1 MADLRIIDAPEI
13 PTNNITGQE
22 KLPTGGNG
30 NYSISLDSLA
40 DYTKTK
46 KDLADNT
53 SVDGKVNGVRQELDA
68 HIEDLLNPHQV
79 TKGQIGLGNVDNTAD
94 ADKPVSNSTQATIIS
109 AVSPKADKTYVD
121 NQLTL
126 KANKVDVYTKEETYT
141 KQESSNLVNNSIST
155 ALTPVNTSLDLAKRG
170 VVNRYDSLL
179 AYNTGERVVLTNGD
193 IVKSTID
200 GNANNPNVDMTGW
213 RKPNDLTGNP
223 IMFGAKG
230 DGVFDDTLAIQE
242 CANNFRYLDM
252 RNGNW
257 KTTGKIALREGTVVD
272 LRGSYLGAN
281 NANEPIFEFE
291 NAGDGLSIL
300 GGGGYVYGT
309 ADSFLKCSGKTYQP
323 TMQTDYAR
331 QIRLD
336 GVHVTGKNIDKF
348 LDFDKAVR
356 QVFMTKVFAY
366 TKNGMFCNGKCVE
379 IEIYGSIIYGAMGA
393 DDTSTYGIK
402 YRSPGNGRWYNEGLH
417 ITDSTIDNF
426 GTTFDI
432 RDIYAMSVTGGHIG
446 AAIQADGYN
455 APGALV
461 AKFGQPTST
470 ACRNIKFNGVNIYGN
485 IEFAP
490 VGGLDYH
497 AKFTGC
503 SSEMC
508 DSANI
513 FIKNNASSI
522 TVSNHT
528 FHSSTNGVAVVC
540 QSNNFNISVNDIT
553 CDSTFVGGVHVNGT
567 IGDNVSVRDI
577 NYAGSGDAVYCERP
591 ILISGVPV
599 ATASMANYKRKLVN
613 VPQDTYAVSQTIAT
627 VSAGFAKGETGE
639 IVVELSYSGATPTS
653 QVLEINIPDGLV
665 VPFGTNW
672 SSRYVVLKSESGTI
686 SARIPYFVTKSIA
699 SDDIS
704 LTNFEGSALTLGYHG
719 YFGIQRDW

>member
-126 KANKVDVYTKEETYT
+126 KANKADVYTKSETYT
-141 KQESSNLVNNSIST
+141 KQEI
-155 ALTPVNTSLDLAKRG
+155 
-170 VVNRYDSLL
+170 
-179 AYNTGERVVLTNGD
+179 
-193 IVKSTID
+193 
-200 GNANNPNVDMTGW
+200 
-213 RKPNDLTGNP
+213 NDLIGSP
-223 IMFGAKG
+223 LMFGAKG
-230 DGVFDDTLAIQE
+230 DGVFDDTLAIQA
-242 CANNFRYLDM
+242 CANKFRYLDM

-257 KTTGKIALREGTVVD
+257 KTTGKITLRGGTVVD

-331 QIRLD
+331 RIKLD
-336 GVHVTGKNIDKF
+336 GLHVAGENIDKF

-356 QVFMTKVFAY
+356 QVFLTHVFAY

-379 IEIYGSIIYGAMGA
+379 FEIYGSIIYGAKGTT
-393 DDTSTYGIK
+393 DLTTYGIK
-402 YRSPGNGRWYNEGLH
+402 YRSPGNGRWFNEGLH

-432 RDIYAMSVTGGHIG
+432 TDIYVMSVTGGHIG

-470 ACRNIKFNGVNIYGN
+470 ACRDIKFANVNIYGN

-490 VGGLDYH
+490 VGGIDYQ

-508 DSANI
+508 EGANI

-522 TVSNHT
+522 TVSDHT
-528 FHSSTNGVAVVC
+528 FHSSFNGVAVVC

-553 CDSTFVGGVHVNGT
+553 CDSTFIGGVHVNGA
-567 IGDNVSVRDI
+567 IGDNVSVRGI
-577 NYAGSGDAVYCERP
+577 SYAGTGDPIYYERP

-599 ATASMANYKRKLVN
+599 ATAGMANYKRKLVN
-613 VPQDTYAVSQTIAT
+613 APWATYTVSQTIAT
-627 VSAGFAKGETGE
+627 VRAGFAKGEAGE

-665 VPFGTNW
+665 VPGDSGW
-672 SSRYVVLKSESGTI
+672 SSRYVELKSESGMI
-686 SARIPYFVTKSIA
+686 STRIPYFVTKSIA
-699 SDDIS
+699 SADIA
-704 LTNFEGSALTLGYHG
+704 LINFAGSALTLGYHG

>member
-53 SVDGKVNGVRQELDA
+53 SVDNKVNGVRQELNT

-79 TKGQIGLGNVDNTAD
+79 TKGQIGLSNVDNTAD
-94 ADKPVSNSTQATIIS
+94 ADKPVSNSTQAAIIS
-109 AVSPKADKTYVD
+109 AVAPKADKTYVD

-126 KANKVDVYTKEETYT
+126 KANKADVYTKSETYT
-141 KQESSNLVNNSIST
+141 KQEI
-155 ALTPVNTSLDLAKRG
+155 
-170 VVNRYDSLL
+170 
-179 AYNTGERVVLTNGD
+179 
-193 IVKSTID
+193 
-200 GNANNPNVDMTGW
+200 
-213 RKPNDLTGNP
+213 NDLIGSP

-230 DGVFDDTLAIQE
+230 DGVFDDTLAIQA
-242 CANNFRYLDM
+242 CANKFRYLDM

-257 KTTGKIALREGTVVD
+257 KTTGKIALRTGTVVD

-309 ADSFLKCSGKTYQP
+309 ADSFLKCTGKTYQP
-323 TMQTDYAR
+323 TLQTDYAR
-331 QIRLD
+331 RINLD
-336 GVHVTGKNIDKF
+336 GLHVAGENIDKF

-356 QVFMTKVFAY
+356 QVFLTHVFAY
-366 TKNGMFCNGKCVE
+366 TKNGIFCNGKCVE
-379 IEIYGSIIYGAMGA
+379 FEIYGSIIYGAKGTT
-393 DDTSTYGIK
+393 DLTTYGIK
-402 YRSPGNGRWYNEGLH
+402 YRSPGNGRWFNEGLH

-432 RDIYAMSVTGGHIG
+432 TDIYAMSVTGGHIG

-455 APGALV
+455 ASGALV

-490 VGGLDYH
+490 VGGIDYQ

-508 DSANI
+508 EGANI

-522 TVSNHT
+522 TVSDHT
-528 FHSSTNGVAVVC
+528 FHSSFNGVAVVC

-553 CDSTFVGGVHVNGT
+553 CDSTFVGGVHVNGAV
-567 IGDNVSVRDI
+567 GDNVSVRDI

-599 ATASMANYKRKLVN
+599 ATAGMANYKRKLVN
-613 VPQDTYAVSQTIAT
+613 VPWATYAVSQTIAT

-653 QVLEINIPDGLV
+653 QILEINIPDGLV
-665 VPFGTNW
+665 VPNGSGW
-672 SSRYVVLKSESGTI
+672 SSRYVELKSESGTI
-686 SARIPYFVTKSIA
+686 SVRIPYFVTKSIA
-699 SDDIS
+699 SDDIA
-704 LTNFEGSALTLGYHG
+704 LVNFEGGALTLGYHG
-719 YFGIQRDW
+719 YFGVQRDW

>member
-53 SVDGKVNGVRQELDA
+53 SVDNKVNGVRQELDA
-68 HIEDLLNPHQV
+68 HIEDLSNPHQV
-79 TKGQIGLGNVDNTAD
+79 TKVQIGLGNVDNTAD
-94 ADKPVSNSTQATIIS
+94 ADKPVSNSAQAAIIS
-109 AVSPKADKTYVD
+109 AVAPKADKTHVDTALSSKTEKTYVD
-121 NQLTL
+121 NQIAL
-126 KANKVDVYTKEETYT
+126 KANKADVYTKSETYT
-141 KQESSNLVNNSIST
+141 KQEI
-155 ALTPVNTSLDLAKRG
+155 
-170 VVNRYDSLL
+170 
-179 AYNTGERVVLTNGD
+179 
-193 IVKSTID
+193 
-200 GNANNPNVDMTGW
+200 
-213 RKPNDLTGNP
+213 NDLIGSP
-223 IMFGAKG
+223 LMFGAKG
-230 DGVFDDTLAIQE
+230 DGVFDDTLAIQA
-242 CANNFRYLDM
+242 CANKFRYLDM

-257 KTTGKIALREGTVVD
+257 KTTGKIVLREGTVVD
-272 LRGSYLGAN
+272 LRGSYLSAN
-281 NANEPIFEFE
+281 NANDPIFEFE

-336 GVHVTGKNIDKF
+336 GVHVSGANIDKF

-366 TKNGMFCNGKCVE
+366 VKNGMFCNGKCVE
-379 IEIYGSIIYGAMGA
+379 IEIYGSIIYGAKGA

-402 YRSPGNGRWYNEGLH
+402 YRSPGNGRWFNEGLH

-446 AAIQADGYN
+446 AAIQSDGNN

-470 ACRNIKFNGVNIYGN
+470 FCRNIKFANVNIYGN

-490 VGGLDYH
+490 VGGLDYQ

-503 SSEMC
+503 SSEAAEG
-508 DSANI
+508 ANI
-513 FIKNNASSI
+513 SIKNNASSI

-528 FHSSTNGVAVVC
+528 FHSSTNNGVAVVC

-553 CDSTFVGGVHVNGT
+553 CDSTFVGGVHVNGAV
-567 IGDNVSVRDI
+567 GDNVSVRGI
-577 NYAGSGDAVYCERP
+577 SYAGTGDPIYYDRP

-599 ATASMANYKRKLVN
+599 ATASMANRKRKLVN
-613 VPQDTYAVSQTIAT
+613 TPPSTYAVSQTIAT
-627 VSAGFAKGETGE
+627 VSTGFAKGETGE
-639 IVVELSYSGATPTS
+639 IVVEFSYSGATQAN
-653 QVLEINIPDGLV
+653 QVLRINTPDGLV
-665 VPFGTNW
+665 VPEGAGW
-672 SSRYVVLKSESGTI
+672 SSGYVVLKSESGTI

-699 SDDIS
+699 SADIA
-704 LTNFEGSALTLGYHG
+704 LINFEGSALTLGYHG

>member
-1 MADLRIIDAPEI
+1 MADLRIVDAPEI
-13 PTNNITGQE
+13 PTENITGEE

-46 KDLADNT
+46 KDLVDT
-53 SVDGKVNGVRQELDA
+53 TTVDGKVNGVRQELNT
-68 HIEDLLNPHQV
+68 HIGDLLNPHQV

-94 ADKPVSNSTQATIIS
+94 ADKPVSNSAQAAIIS
-109 AVSPKADKTYVD
+109 AVAPKADNTYVD

-126 KANKVDVYTKEETYT
+126 KANKVDVYTKAETYT
-141 KQESSNLVNNSIST
+141 KQESSDLVNNSIST

-170 VVNRYDSLL
+170 IANRYNSSLV
-179 AYNTGERVVLTNGD
+179 YNSGERVVLANGD

-200 GNANNPNVDMTGW
+200 GNTNNPNVDMTGW

-230 DGVFDDTLAIQE
+230 DGVFDDTLAIQA
-242 CANNFRYLDM
+242 CADKFRYLDM

-257 KTTGKIALREGTVVD
+257 KTTGKITLRSGTVVD

-281 NANEPIFEFE
+281 NANEPIFELE
-291 NAGDGLSIL
+291 VAGDGLTIA
-300 GGGGYVYGT
+300 GGGGYIYGE
-309 ADSFLKCSGKTYQP
+309 ADSFLKCTGKTYQP
-323 TMQTDYAR
+323 TVQTDYAR
-331 QIRLD
+331 QVRLE
-336 GVHVTGKNIDKF
+336 GVHVAGGNIDKF

-366 TKNGMFCNGKCVE
+366 TRNGMLCNGKCVE
-379 IEIYGSIIYGAMGA
+379 IEIYGSIIYGAKGA
-393 DDTSTYGIK
+393 TDLTTYGIK

-432 RDIYAMSVTGGHIG
+432 SDIYAMSVTGGHIG

-455 APGALV
+455 ALGALV

-470 ACRNIKFNGVNIYGN
+470 ACRNIKFANVNIYGN

-490 VGGLDYH
+490 VGGLDYQ

-508 DSANI
+508 KDANI
-513 FIKNNASSI
+513 FIKNNASGI

-553 CDSTFVGGVHVNGT
+553 CDSTFVGGVHVRGA
-567 IGDNVSVRDI
+567 IGDNVSVRGI
-577 NYAGSGDAVYCERP
+577 SYAGTGDPIYYERP

-599 ATASMANYKRKLVN
+599 ATAGMANYKQKLVN
-613 VPQDTYAVSQTIAT
+613 APQATYAVSQTIAT

-639 IVVELSYSGATPTS
+639 IVVELSYSGATPTN
-653 QVLEINIPDGLV
+653 QILQINIPDGLV
-665 VPFGTNW
+665 VPSGSGW
-672 SSRYVVLKSESGTI
+672 SSEFVLLKSESGTI

-699 SDDIS
+699 RDDIA
-704 LTNFEGSALTLGYHG
+704 LVNFEGGTLTLGYHS
-719 YFGIQRDW
+719 YFGFKRDW

>member
-1 MADLRIIDAPEI
+1 MADLRIVDAPEI

-40 DYTKTK
+40 NYTKTK

-126 KANKVDVYTKEETYT
+126 KANKVDVYTKSETYT
-141 KQESSNLVNNSIST
+141 KQEI
-155 ALTPVNTSLDLAKRG
+155 
-170 VVNRYDSLL
+170 
-179 AYNTGERVVLTNGD
+179 
-193 IVKSTID
+193 
-200 GNANNPNVDMTGW
+200 
-213 RKPNDLTGNP
+213 NDLIGSP

-230 DGVFDDTLAIQE
+230 DGVFDDTLAIQA
-242 CANNFRYLDM
+242 CADKFRYLDM

-257 KTTGKIALREGTVVD
+257 KTTGKIALRTGTVVD

-323 TMQTDYAR
+323 TLQTDYAR
-331 QIRLD
+331 RIRLD
-336 GVHVTGKNIDKF
+336 GLHVAGENIDKF

-356 QVFMTKVFAY
+356 QVFLTHVFAY
-366 TKNGMFCNGKCVE
+366 TKNGMLCIGKCVE
-379 IEIYGSIIYGAMGA
+379 IEIYGSIIYGAKGTT
-393 DDTSTYGIK
+393 DLTTYGIK
-402 YRSPGNGRWYNEGLH
+402 YVSPGGGRWYNEGLH

-446 AAIQADGYN
+446 AAIQADGHN

-470 ACRNIKFNGVNIYGN
+470 LCQDIKFANVNIYGV

-503 SSEMC
+503 TSEMC
-508 DSANI
+508 GGANI
-513 FIKNNASSI
+513 YIKNNAASI

-528 FHSSTNGVAVVC
+528 FHSSFNGVAVVC

-553 CDSTFVGGVHVNGT
+553 CDSSFVGGVHVRGA
-567 IGDNVSVRDI
+567 IGDNVSVRGI
-577 NYAGSGDAVYCERP
+577 SYAGTGDPIYYERP

-599 ATASMANYKRKLVN
+599 ATAGMANYKRKLVN
-613 VPQDTYAVSQTIAT
+613 APQATYAVSQTIAA

-653 QVLEINIPDGLV
+653 QALKINIPDGLV
-665 VPFGTNW
+665 VSSGSSW
-672 SSRYVVLKSESGTI
+672 SSEFVVLKSESGTI

-699 SDDIS
+699 SADIAFV
-704 LTNFEGSALTLGYHG
+704 NFAGSALTLGYHS
-719 YFGIQRDW
+719 YFGFKRDW

>member
-1 MADLRIIDAPEI
+1 MADLRIVDAPEI

-53 SVDGKVNGVRQELDA
+53 SVDNKVSGVRQELNT

-79 TKGQIGLGNVDNTAD
+79 TKGQIGLSNVDNTAD
-94 ADKPVSNSTQATIIS
+94 ADKPVSNSTQAAIIS
-109 AVSPKADKTYVD
+109 AVAP
-121 NQLTL
+121 
-126 KANKVDVYTKEETYT
+126 KANKDAVYTKSETYT
-141 KQESSNLVNNSIST
+141 KQESSDLVNNSIST

-170 VVNRYDSLL
+170 VANRYDSSLT
-179 AYNTGERVVLTNGD
+179 YNLGDRVVLTNGD
-193 IVKSTID
+193 IVKSTVD
-200 GNANNPNVDMTGW
+200 GNTNNPNVDMTGW

-230 DGVFDDTLAIQE
+230 DGVFDDTLAIQA
-242 CANNFRYLDM
+242 CADKFRYLDM

-257 KTTGKIALREGTVVD
+257 KTTGKIALRTGTVVD
-272 LRGSYLGAN
+272 LRGAYLGAN

-323 TMQTDYAR
+323 TKQTDYAR
-331 QIRLD
+331 QIRLE
-336 GVHVTGKNIDKF
+336 GVNVSGGNIDKF

-356 QVFMTKVFAY
+356 QVFLTHVFSY

-379 IEIYGSIIYGAMGA
+379 IEIYGSIIYGAKGA

-402 YRSPGNGRWYNEGLH
+402 YVSPGGGRWYNEGLH

-446 AAIQADGYN
+446 AAIQADGHN

-461 AKFGQPTST
+461 AKFGQPTS
-470 ACRNIKFNGVNIYGN
+470 
-485 IEFAP
+485 
-490 VGGLDYH
+490 
-497 AKFTGC
+497 
-503 SSEMC
+503 
-508 DSANI
+508 I
-513 FIKNNASSI
+513 FCL
-522 TVSNHT
+522 H
-528 FHSSTNGVAVVC
+528 
-540 QSNNFNISVNDIT
+540 
-553 CDSTFVGGVHVNGT
+553 
-567 IGDNVSVRDI
+567 
-577 NYAGSGDAVYCERP
+577 
-591 ILISGVPV
+591 
-599 ATASMANYKRKLVN
+599 
-613 VPQDTYAVSQTIAT
+613 
-627 VSAGFAKGETGE
+627 
-639 IVVELSYSGATPTS
+639 
-653 QVLEINIPDGLV
+653 
-665 VPFGTNW
+665 
-672 SSRYVVLKSESGTI
+672 
-686 SARIPYFVTKSIA
+686 
-699 SDDIS
+699 
-704 LTNFEGSALTLGYHG
+704 
-719 YFGIQRDW
+719 

>member
-1 MADLRIIDAPEI
+1 MTIQKPDFNQIFASQAPDIDKPPVFNNYNGGWGDESRPNNGK
-13 PTNNITGQE
+13 PTIKGFNYIQQLNDNKFLWLKQNAI
-22 KLPTGGNG
+22 LP
-30 NYSISLDSLA
+30 YDSDT
-40 DYTKTK
+40 DYPVGTVTLK
-46 KDLADNT
+46 
-53 SVDGKVNGVRQELDA
+53 DGKFQKWDG
-68 HIEDLLNPHQV
+68 IEW
-79 TKGQIGLGNVDNTAD
+79 AD
-94 ADKPVSNSTQATIIS
+94 FADKD
-109 AVSPKADKTYVD
+109 AV
-121 NQLTL
+121 
-126 KANKVDVYTKEETYT
+126 
-141 KQESSNLVNNSIST
+141 
-155 ALTPVNTSLDLAKRG
+155 KRG
-170 VVNRYDSLL
+170 IANRYDSSLT
-179 AYNTGERVVLTNGD
+179 YNSGDRVVLANGD
-193 IVKSTID
+193 IVKSTVD
-200 GNANNPNVDMTGW
+200 GNTNNPNVDMTGW

-252 RNGNW
+252 RNSNW
-257 KTTGKIALREGTVVD
+257 KTTGKIALRTGTVVD
-272 LRGSYLGAN
+272 LRGSYLSAN

-331 QIRLD
+331 RIRLD
-336 GVHVTGKNIDKF
+336 GLHVAGENIDKF

-356 QVFMTKVFAY
+356 QVFLTHVFAY

-379 IEIYGSIIYGAMGA
+379 FEIYGSLIYGAKGTR
-393 DDTSTYGIK
+393 DLTTYGIK
-402 YRSPGNGRWYNEGLH
+402 YVSPGGGRWYNEGLH

-446 AAIQADGYN
+446 AAIQSDGNN

-470 ACRNIKFNGVNIYGN
+470 LCQDIKFTGVNIYGN

-503 SSEMC
+503 TSEMC
-508 DSANI
+508 NGVNI
-513 FIKNNASSI
+513 FIKNNAASI

-540 QSNNFNISVNDIT
+540 QSNNLNISINDIA
-553 CDSTFVGGVHVNGT
+553 CDSTFIGGVHVNGA
-567 IGDNVSVRDI
+567 IGDNVSVRGI
-577 NYAGSGDAVYCERP
+577 SYAGTGDPIYYERP

-599 ATASMANYKRKLVN
+599 ATAGMANYKRKLVN
-613 VPQDTYAVSQTIAT
+613 APWATYTVSQTIAT

-665 VPFGTNW
+665 VPNGSVW
-672 SSRYVVLKSESGTI
+672 SSRYVELKSESGAI

-699 SDDIS
+699 SADIA
-704 LTNFEGSALTLGYHG
+704 LINFAGSALTLGYHG

>member
-1 MADLRIIDAPEI
+1 MTDILPPAGWPNVRQLE
-13 PTNNITGQE
+13 TNE
-22 KLPTGGNG
+22 FATGGANG
-30 NYSISLDSLA
+30 NMNEQAKSLA
-40 DYTKTK
+40 
-46 KDLADNT
+46 AR
-53 SVDGKVNGVRQELDA
+53 SELLKQYA
-68 HIEDLLNPHQV
+68 ALPYESKRAGYALN
-79 TKGQIGLGNVDNTAD
+79 
-94 ADKPVSNSTQATIIS
+94 
-109 AVSPKADKTYVD
+109 
-121 NQLTL
+121 
-126 KANKVDVYTKEETYT
+126 
-141 KQESSNLVNNSIST
+141 
-155 ALTPVNTSLDLAKRG
+155 
-170 VVNRYDSLL
+170 
-179 AYNTGERVVLTNGD
+179 ERVQLATGD
-193 IVKSTID
+193 IVRSTIAS
-200 GNANNPNVDMTGW
+200 NVNNPNENMTGW
-213 RKPNDLTGNP
+213 RFNDLTGNP

-230 DGVFDDTLAIQE
+230 DGVFDDTLAIQA
-242 CANNFRYLDM
+242 CANKFRYLDM

-257 KTTGKIALREGTVVD
+257 KTTGKIALRTGTVVD
-272 LRGSYLGAN
+272 LRGSYLSAN

-323 TMQTDYAR
+323 TMQNDYAR
-331 QIRLD
+331 RIRLD
-336 GVHVTGKNIDKF
+336 GLHVAGGNIDKF

-356 QVFMTKVFAY
+356 QVFLTHVFTY
-366 TKNGMFCNGKCVE
+366 TKNGIFCNGKCVE
-379 IEIYGSIIYGAMGA
+379 FEIYGSIIYGAKGTT
-393 DDTSTYGIK
+393 DLTTCGIK
-402 YRSPGNGRWYNEGLH
+402 YVSPGGGRWYNEGLH

-446 AAIQADGYN
+446 AAIQADGHN

-490 VGGLDYH
+490 VGGVDYQ

-508 DSANI
+508 DRANI

-553 CDSTFVGGVHVNGT
+553 CDSTFVGGVLVRGAV
-567 IGDNVSVRDI
+567 GDNVSVRDI
-577 NYAGSGDAVYCERP
+577 NYAGSCDALYCERP

-599 ATASMANYKRKLVN
+599 ATAGMANYKRKLVN
-613 VPQDTYAVSQTIAT
+613 VPQDTYAVSQTIAA
-627 VSAGFAKGETGE
+627 VSTGFAKGETGE
-639 IVVELSYSGATPTS
+639 IVVELSYSGATPTN
-653 QVLEINIPDGLV
+653 QVLKINTPVGLV
-665 VPFGTNW
+665 VPNGSGW
-672 SSRYVVLKSESGTI
+672 SSAYVVLKSESGTI

-699 SDDIS
+699 SADIS
-704 LTNFEGSALTLGYHG
+704 LINFVGSALTLGYHG

>member
-1 MADLRIIDAPEI
+1 MTDILPPAGWPNVRQLE
-13 PTNNITGQE
+13 TNE
-22 KLPTGGNG
+22 FATGGANG
-30 NYSISLDSLA
+30 NMNEQAKSLA
-40 DYTKTK
+40 ARSELLKRYAALPYESKTGGY
-46 KDLADNT
+46 A
-53 SVDGKVNGVRQELDA
+53 
-68 HIEDLLNPHQV
+68 LN
-79 TKGQIGLGNVDNTAD
+79 
-94 ADKPVSNSTQATIIS
+94 
-109 AVSPKADKTYVD
+109 
-121 NQLTL
+121 
-126 KANKVDVYTKEETYT
+126 
-141 KQESSNLVNNSIST
+141 
-155 ALTPVNTSLDLAKRG
+155 
-170 VVNRYDSLL
+170 
-179 AYNTGERVVLTNGD
+179 ERVQLATGD
-193 IVKSTID
+193 IVRSTIAS
-200 GNANNPNVDMTGW
+200 NVNNPNVDMAGW
-213 RKPNDLTGNP
+213 GNPNDLTGNP
-223 IMFGAKG
+223 IIFGAKG
-230 DGVFDDTLAIQE
+230 DGVFDDTLAIQA
-242 CANNFRYLDM
+242 CADKFRYLDM

-257 KTTGKIALREGTVVD
+257 KTTGKIALRTGTVVD
-272 LRGSYLGAN
+272 LRGAYLSAN

-300 GGGGYVYGT
+300 GGGGFVYGT

-323 TMQTDYAR
+323 TLQTDYAR
-331 QIRLD
+331 RINLD
-336 GVHVTGKNIDKF
+336 GLHVAGENIDKF

-356 QVFMTKVFAY
+356 QVFLTHVFAY

-379 IEIYGSIIYGAMGA
+379 FEIYGSIIYGAKGA
-393 DDTSTYGIK
+393 TDTSTYGIK
-402 YRSPGNGRWYNEGLH
+402 YRSPGNGRWFNEGLH

-432 RDIYAMSVTGGHIG
+432 TDIYVMSVTGGHIG
-446 AAIQADGYN
+446 AAIQSDGNN

-470 ACRNIKFNGVNIYGN
+470 FCRNIKFANVNIYGN

-503 SSEMC
+503 SSEVC
-508 DSANI
+508 DRANI

-553 CDSTFVGGVHVNGT
+553 CDSTFVGGVHVRGA
-567 IGDNVSVRDI
+567 IGDNVSVRGI
-577 NYAGSGDAVYCERP
+577 SYAGTGDPIYYERP

-599 ATASMANYKRKLVN
+599 ATAGMANYKRKLVN
-613 VPQDTYAVSQTIAT
+613 APPSTYAVSQTIAA

-665 VPFGTNW
+665 VPSGSDW
-672 SSRYVVLKSESGTI
+672 SSRFVLLKSESGTI
-686 SARIPYFVTKSIA
+686 SARIPYFVTQNISV
-699 SDDIS
+699 DDIS
-704 LTNFEGSALTLGYHG
+704 LINFEGGALTLGYHS
-719 YFGIQRDW
+719 YFGFKRDW